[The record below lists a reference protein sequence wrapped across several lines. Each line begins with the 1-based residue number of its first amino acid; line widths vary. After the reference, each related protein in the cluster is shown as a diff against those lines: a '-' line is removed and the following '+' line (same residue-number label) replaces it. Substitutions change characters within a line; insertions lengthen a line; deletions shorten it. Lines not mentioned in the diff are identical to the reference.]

1 MATATKQPAPEQPG
15 SEKPAPD
22 KSVGI
27 AEVAEH
33 LGTDPR
39 SLRAFLRRTNQAVG
53 RGTSYSWP
61 SLNDSSVERLR
72 VDWDATKAEKSERPS
87 TKK

>member
-1 MATATKQPAPEQPG
+1 MATATKQSVA
-15 SEKPAPD
+15 EKPTSD

-39 SLRAFLRRTNQAVG
+39 SLRAFLRRTKRAVG
-53 RGTSYSWP
+53 RGTSYRWP
-61 SLNDSSVERLR
+61 SLDDPSVEQLHA
-72 VDWDATKAEKSERPS
+72 DWTATRGEISGRTTTS
-87 TKK
+87 R